1 MTPAKIAYV
10 IGSLECGGAERQ
22 LLELLRHIDRR
33 RFTPSLVLF
42 DGATAE
48 RANGLVEDIFDL
60 KISAHS
66 NSKWRLKSLKFSTT
80 VCKLA
85 GYFKR
90 AEPDIVQAI
99 LPASIIL
106 TAASA
111 MCSRIPHMIGCRRS
125 LAGAYRRSEFVSA
138 VDKRASRKC
147 DVMVGNSQEI
157 VRELQSF
164 DGISPERVVR
174 ISNGVD
180 TEKFRPGRGARQ
192 RYEWTEDHIV
202 FGVVANFIP
211 YKRHVDFVDAAE
223 RISKVN
229 TRARF
234 LMAGGDRGELTAVR
248 NRIAQKHL
256 DEIFRIVPDTTEPE
270 ELYHA
275 MDIYVCPSE
284 TEGLSNVLLEAA
296 SSGLPIIASH
306 VGGNPEI
313 VRDGYNG
320 CLVGIH
326 DAAAIAEAGLGIAS
340 DCRLRREM
348 GTRGRQHVISHFS
361 IRSMVK
367 AHEELYE
374 KLLTGANLP
383 AGDVDR
389 AFSIAA
395 HS

>member
-1 MTPAKIAYV
+1 MAPAKITYV

-42 DGATAE
+42 DCARAE

-66 NSKWRLKSLKFSTT
+66 NSKWRLKTWKFSTT

-85 GYFKR
+85 GYFNR
-90 AEPDIVQAI
+90 TEPDIVQAI

-106 TAASA
+106 TAAAA

-125 LAGAYRRSEFVSA
+125 LAGAYRKAKFLST
-138 VDKRASRKC
+138 VDTRASRKC
-147 DVMVGNSQEI
+147 DVMVGNSLEI
-157 VRELQSF
+157 VQELQLL
-164 DGISPERVVR
+164 DGISPERVLQ
-174 ISNGVD
+174 IPNGVD
-180 TEKFRPGRGARQ
+180 TDKFRPGGGVRR
-192 RYEWTEDHIV
+192 RYGWTADHVV
-202 FGVVANFIP
+202 FGVVANFLP
-211 YKRHVDFVDAAE
+211 YKRHIDFVDAAE
-223 RISKVN
+223 RIFNVN
-229 TRARF
+229 KRARF

-248 NRIAQKHL
+248 TRIAQKHL
-256 DEIFRIVPDTTEPE
+256 DGIFQIVPGTTEPE

-275 MDIYVCPSE
+275 MDVYICPSE

-296 SSGLPIIASH
+296 SSGLPIIATR

-320 CLVGIH
+320 CLVGVH
-326 DAAAIAEAGLGIAS
+326 DATAIAEAGLAIANE
-340 DCRLRREM
+340 CRVRREM
-348 GTRGRQHVISHFS
+348 GMRGRQHVISHFS
-361 IRSMVK
+361 IRSMVR

-374 KLLTGANLP
+374 KLLIGANP
-383 AGDVDR
+383 ARGEVNR
-389 AFSIAA
+389 TLSIAA